1 MRVVDRHGW
10 LILASASSRT
20 EHPSDEH
27 DARSCRG
34 CRWFEVRL
42 SRRPK
47 LEPDDDDEIEYRIEM
62 VGRTRVEGEVDR
74 IRVEYTTSPGAIVDY
89 LTMGEPGRRYIPKV
103 SRKVLHE
110 AGDIDETIGDA
121 LDYFDEINGAAG

>member
-1 MRVVDRHGW
+1 MSVVDRHGW

-20 EHPSDEH
+20 EHSNTRH
-27 DARSCRG
+27 DAQGCRG

-42 SRRPK
+42 SSRAT
-47 LEPDDDDEIEYRIEM
+47 DIIDDEQQIEYRVEL

-74 IRVEYTTSPGAIVDY
+74 VRVEYTTSPRAIVDY
-89 LTMGEPGRRYIPKV
+89 LAMGEPDRRYIPKV

-110 AGDIDETIGDA
+110 AGDIDEEILDA
-121 LDYFDEINGAAG
+121 LDAFDTVNQR